1 MPDIVPN
8 PKVLAQDVVC
18 EKNLLAKSVK
28 SLALV
33 WHVGKITP
41 ILIVPV
47 KVIWTFTCEGVM
59 SPNWQT
65 DLQMQITNVL
75 LIAEVPNC
83 KDNRESHKDGL
94 AQWRGENDQT
104 GINQWHLKDLLEQ
117 RSAIRKWRSYHI
129 AVNSRDPF
137 VEGEMSK
144 RLLKS
149 AWHSSYAVLTSQIAH
164 SSVRRLGL
172 LRYFWTVKWTRSLP
186 K

>member
-1 MPDIVPN
+1 MWKKLTRKISEKFGTGVTCWQNHAHLNCSRQSHLDFYLWRSHVAELAN
-8 PKVLAQDVVC
+8 WFTNANHQRVVNCRSPKLQRQPRVSQGCVG
-18 EKNLLAKSVK
+18 SV
-28 SLALV
+28 
-33 WHVGKITP
+33 
-41 ILIVPV
+41 
-47 KVIWTFTCEGVM
+47 E
-59 SPNWQT
+59 
-65 DLQMQITNVL
+65 
-75 LIAEVPNC
+75 
-83 KDNRESHKDGL
+83 
-94 AQWRGENDQT
+94 GENDQT

-149 AWHSSYAVLTSQIAH
+149 AWHFSYAVLTLQIAH

-172 LRYFWTVKWTRSLP
+172 LCYFWTVKWTRSLP